1 MLVLTDYFLEKI
13 NKVASYYGAEKALY
27 YLNELCKYAY
37 YDIYPQDI
45 FLKN

>member
-1 MLVLTDYFLEKI
+1 MVVLTAYFLEKI

-27 YLNELCKYAY
+27 YLNELGNYAY
-37 YDIYPQDI
+37 YDMYPQSV